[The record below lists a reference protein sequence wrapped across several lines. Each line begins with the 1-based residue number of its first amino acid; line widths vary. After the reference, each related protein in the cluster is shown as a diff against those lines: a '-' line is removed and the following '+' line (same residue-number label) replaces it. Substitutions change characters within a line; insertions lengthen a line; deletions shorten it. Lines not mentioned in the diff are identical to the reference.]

1 MRLAQPYWLVL
12 LAFAALPLVRER
24 MRGRVAWPGLSGFG
38 GRDAGFS
45 PWTWVAW
52 LPSALQAL
60 AIAALAVALARP
72 QTVGGVVRI
81 AAKGVAIVVAI
92 DRSSSMNTSDFPA
105 DRGTRRASRLDAAR
119 ETFARF
125 VEGRPE
131 DLIGLTTFAN
141 YPDLACPPTLD
152 HRFLVETAAAVRPAR
167 PGDDGTNIGDA
178 IAWSLDALRRASP
191 AKKVLILLTDGNNAP
206 AVPDPLDPARAAELA
221 RDLGV
226 TLHTI
231 AIGREGGVVHGIDAA
246 GRPVAAEREG
256 PNLELLEALAAT
268 AGGRSFR
275 AADADALD
283 AVFRTIDAL
292 EKSQIRDEVRTR
304 YDERFA
310 PWAAAAVGLL
320 ALDRIL
326 ACGRLRRLP

>member
-1 MRLAQPYWLVL
+1 MRLAQPVWLIL
-12 LAFAALPLVRER
+12 LGFAVLPLARER
-24 MRGRVAWPGLSGFG
+24 MRGRVAWPSLSGFVG
-38 GRDAGFS
+38 GGAGFS
-45 PWTWVAW
+45 PWAWFAW
-52 LPSALQAL
+52 LPAALQAL
-60 AIAALAVALARP
+60 AIGAIAVAAARP

-81 AAKGVAIVVAI
+81 AAKGVAIVVAM
-92 DRSSSMNTSDFPA
+92 DQSSSMNTVDFPA
-105 DRGTRRASRLDAAR
+105 DRDTRRISRLEAAR

-125 VEGRPE
+125 VEGRPD
-131 DLIGLTTFAN
+131 DLVGLTTFAN

-152 HRFLVETAAAVRPAR
+152 HRFLIETAAAVRPAR

-178 IAWSLDALRRASP
+178 IAWSLEALRLASP
-191 AKKVLILLTDGNNAP
+191 AKKVLILLTDGNDAP
-206 AVPDPLDPARAAELA
+206 AVPNPLAPERAAELA

-231 AIGREGGVVHGIDAA
+231 AVGREGGVVHGVDAT
-246 GRPVAAEREG
+246 GVPVVAEREG
-256 PNLELLEALAAT
+256 PNVELLERLAAT
-268 AGGRSFR
+268 TGGRSFR
-275 AADADALD
+275 ATDADALD

-320 ALDRIL
+320 ALDRL
-326 ACGRLRRLP
+326 LTCGRLRRLP